1 MIPRHMVEE
10 YYYDPEAYARAGK
23 PPPRHYDERTAGQV
37 EVFSYAEPTV
47 GVIYEEPVGLPPI
60 TFDPRTLQ
68 PVIIAGPPE
77 RPINGVGPVV
87 QAGIFGAIGGV
98 LGEMALDWGIEK
110 ITGAV
115 ETRLP
120 PLGGAEVSNG
130 NGLAGYAGLVQNGG
144 AVPVGGPGVPEP
156 PRAMVAKEWKTK
168 AFSHTVGEYWV
179 YFFKLHDGR
188 IMCYNAAKRSW
199 KMWKPK
205 KPIVLYRGKVT
216 LSQAVKA
223 QRMLDKLW
231 KTVAKRTKALKLA

>member
-1 MIPRHMVEE
+1 
-10 YYYDPEAYARAGK
+10 
-23 PPPRHYDERTAGQV
+23 
-37 EVFSYAEPTV
+37 
-47 GVIYEEPVGLPPI
+47 
-60 TFDPRTLQ
+60 
-68 PVIIAGPPE
+68 
-77 RPINGVGPVV
+77 
-87 QAGIFGAIGGV
+87 
-98 LGEMALDWGIEK
+98 
-110 ITGAV
+110 
-115 ETRLP
+115 
-120 PLGGAEVSNG
+120 
-130 NGLAGYAGLVQNGG
+130 
-144 AVPVGGPGVPEP
+144 
-156 PRAMVAKEWKTK
+156 MVAKEWKTK